1 MTLEQLR
8 IFLAVAERQH
18 MTRAAE
24 VLNLTQPAVSSAIA
38 ALEARHDLPLFHRIG
53 RNIELTEA
61 GKLLRGEAAAI
72 LRRVQDAEASLADL
86 RGLRRG
92 RLRLA
97 ASQTVGNYWLP
108 PLMARFR
115 RAFIH
120 IDLDLIIGNTEQVAA
135 AVKDG
140 SAELGIVEAPI
151 SDDVFEE
158 ILLPGDRLLLVAAAT
173 DAGLRLSRQLA
184 PLSPTDEALLAAADW
199 VWRETGSG
207 TRQLMEAM
215 LQKLGI
221 EPAKLSR
228 SLELPSNEAVRL
240 AVEAGAGFTIIS
252 ELAVA
257 ASIQEGRLLT
267 WVLPEAER
275 RFRLLRHRSYQP
287 TQAAIAFQTMLSESQ
302 TACR

>member
-24 VLNLTQPAVSSAIA
+24 ALNLTRRSVVRRLPAWEGGQA
-38 ALEARHDLPLFHRIG
+38 LPLFHRIG
-53 RNIELTEA
+53 RHIELTEG
-61 GKLLRGEAAAI
+61 GKLLCGEAKAI
-72 LRRVQDAEASLADL
+72 LRRVQDAEANLADL

-115 RAFIH
+115 RAFNQ
-120 IDLDLIIGNTEQVAA
+120 IDLDLTIGNTEQVAQ
-135 AVKDG
+135 AVKEG
-140 SAELGIVEAPI
+140 AAELGIVEAPI
-151 SDDVFEE
+151 TDDVFEE
-158 ILLPGDRLLLVAAAT
+158 TLLPGDRLLLVAAAT
-173 DAGLRLSRQLA
+173 DAGLRLSRQLY
-184 PLSPTDEALLAAADW
+184 PLQEPDEILLSTADW
-199 VWRETGSG
+199 VWRESGSG

-215 LQKLGI
+215 LQKLGFD
-221 EPAKLSR
+221 PAALPR

-252 ELAVA
+252 ELVVA
-257 ASIQEGRLLT
+257 ASIQEGRILA
-267 WVLPEAER
+267 WDLPAADR
-275 RFRLLRHRSYQP
+275 GFRLLRHRAYQP
-287 TQAAIAFQTMLSESQ
+287 SQAAIAFQTMLS
-302 TACR
+302 AAAPAMP

>member
-24 VLNLTQPAVSSAIA
+24 VLNLTQPAVSAAIA
-38 ALEARHDLPLFHRIG
+38 ALEARHGLPLFHRIG

-61 GKLLRGEAAAI
+61 GKLLRGEAQAI
-72 LRRVQDAEASLADL
+72 LRRVQDAESSLADL

-115 RAFIH
+115 RAFAN
-120 IDLDLIIGNTEQVAA
+120 IDLDLTIGNTEQVAA

-140 SAELGIVEAPI
+140 AAELGIVEAPVVG
-151 SDDVFEE
+151 DMFDEV
-158 ILLPGDRLLLVAAAT
+158 LLPGDRLLLVAAAT
-173 DAGLRLSRQLA
+173 DAGLRLSRDLS
-184 PLSPTDEALLAAADW
+184 PLSSTDENLLASADW
-199 VWRETGSG
+199 VWRESGSG

-215 LQKLGI
+215 LKTLGLD
-221 EPAKLSR
+221 PANLPR

-240 AVEAGAGFTIIS
+240 AVEAGAGFTIMS
-252 ELAVA
+252 DLAVA
-257 ASIQEGRLLT
+257 ASIQEGR
-267 WVLPEAER
+267 VLSWELPAAER
-275 RFRLLRHRSYQP
+275 RFRLLRHRAYQP
-287 TQAAIAFQTMLSESQ
+287 SQAAVAFSTLVEEP
-302 TACR
+302 

>member
-24 VLNLTQPAVSSAIA
+24 ALNLTQPAVSSAIA

-53 RNIELTEA
+53 RHIELTEA
-61 GKLLRGEAAAI
+61 GMLLCGEARAI

-120 IDLDLIIGNTEQVAA
+120 IDLDLTIGNTEQVAL
-135 AVKDG
+135 AVKEG
-140 SAELGIVEAPI
+140 VAELGIVEAPI
-151 SDDVFEE
+151 HDDIFEQT
-158 ILLPGDRLLLVAAAT
+158 LLPGDRLLLVAAAT
-173 DAGLRLSRQLA
+173 DAGLRLSRQLT
-184 PLSPTDEALLAAADW
+184 PLAAADENLLAGADW
-199 VWRETGSG
+199 VWRESGSG
-207 TRQLMEAM
+207 TRQLMEEM
-215 LQKLGI
+215 LTKLGLD
-221 EPAKLSR
+221 PGRLPR

-252 ELAVA
+252 NLAVA
-257 ASIQEGRLLT
+257 SSLQEGRLLAWDLT
-267 WVLPEAER
+267 AADR
-275 RFRLLRHRSYQP
+275 QFRLLRHHSYQP
-287 TQAAIAFQTMLSESQ
+287 SQAVTAFQTML
-302 TACR
+302 TAAIPAMS

>member
-8 IFLAVAERQH
+8 IFLAAAERQN

-24 VLNLTQPAVSSAIA
+24 ALHVTQPAVSAAIA
-38 ALEARHDLPLFHRIG
+38 ALEARHGLPLFHRIG

-61 GKLLRGEAAAI
+61 GKVLRDEAQAI
-72 LRRVQDAEASLADL
+72 LRRVQDAEASLADML
-86 RGLRRG
+86 GLRRG

-115 RAFIH
+115 RAFAN
-120 IDLDLIIGNTEQVAA
+120 IDLNLAIGNTEQVAA
-135 AVKDG
+135 AIKDG
-140 SAELGIVEAPI
+140 TAELGIVEAPVAG
-151 SDDVFEE
+151 DLFTER
-158 ILLPGDRLLLVAAAT
+158 LLPGDRLVLVAAAT
-173 DAGLRLSRQLA
+173 DAGLRLSRLLS
-184 PLSPTDEALLAAADW
+184 PLSSADEKLLGGADW

-207 TRQLMEAM
+207 TRQLMETM
-215 LQKLGI
+215 LTTLGLD
-221 EPAKLSR
+221 PATLPR

-257 ASIQEGRLLT
+257 ASIQEGRLLS
-267 WVLPEAER
+267 WDLPNATR
-275 RFRLLRHRSYQP
+275 HFRLLHHRSYRPSQV
-287 TQAAIAFQTMLSESQ
+287 AVAFGSLISDV
-302 TACR
+302 

>member
-24 VLNLTQPAVSSAIA
+24 VLNLTQPAVSAAIA
-38 ALEARHDLPLFHRIG
+38 ALESRHGLPLFHRIG

-61 GKLLRGEAAAI
+61 GKLLRGEAQAI
-72 LRRVQDAEASLADL
+72 LRRVQDAESSLADL

-115 RAFIH
+115 RAFAN
-120 IDLDLIIGNTEQVAA
+120 IDLDLTIGNTEQVAA

-140 SAELGIVEAPI
+140 AAELGIVEAPVTG
-151 SDDVFEE
+151 DVFDET
-158 ILLPGDRLLLVAAAT
+158 LLPGDRLLLVAAAT
-173 DAGLRLSRQLA
+173 DAGLRLSRQLS
-184 PLSPTDEALLAAADW
+184 PLSSVDEALLGSADW
-199 VWRETGSG
+199 VWRESGSG

-215 LQKLGI
+215 LKTLGLD
-221 EPAKLSR
+221 PANLPR

-252 ELAVA
+252 DLAVA
-257 ASIQEGRLLT
+257 ASIQEGRILS
-267 WVLPEAER
+267 WELPTAER
-275 RFRLLRHRSYQP
+275 RFRLLRHQAYQP
-287 TQAAIAFQTMLSESQ
+287 SQAAIAFSALVTDP
-302 TACR
+302 

>member
-24 VLNLTQPAVSSAIA
+24 FLNLTQPAVSAAIA
-38 ALEARHDLPLFHRIG
+38 ALESRHGLPLFHRIG

-61 GKLLRGEAAAI
+61 GRLLRGEAQAI

-115 RAFIH
+115 RAFAN
-120 IDLDLIIGNTEQVAA
+120 IDLDLTIGNTEQVAA

-140 SAELGIVEAPI
+140 AAELGIVEAPVVG
-151 SDDVFEE
+151 DVFDEA
-158 ILLPGDRLLLVAAAT
+158 LLPGDRLLLVAAAT
-173 DAGLRLSRQLA
+173 DAGLRLSRQLS
-184 PLSPTDEALLAAADW
+184 PLSSVDEALLGSADW
-199 VWRETGSG
+199 VWRESGSG

-215 LQKLGI
+215 LKTLGLD
-221 EPAKLSR
+221 PANLPR

-252 ELAVA
+252 DLAVA
-257 ASIQEGRLLT
+257 ASIQEGRILS
-267 WVLPEAER
+267 WELPASER
-275 RFRLLRHRSYQP
+275 RFRLLRHQAYQP
-287 TQAAIAFQTMLSESQ
+287 SQAAIAFSALVTDP
-302 TACR
+302 